1 MDAKTEVENL
11 EQVMDRVVKTAEGHN
26 AVTLDLILSAIGQR
40 SYGPVLLLVGLIVL
54 APLIGD
60 IPGVPTLC
68 AIIVLL
74 FSVQL
79 MLQREHFWLPNWLL
93 NRSVKTSSLI
103 KAVKL
108 SLKPARFVDRL
119 VKPRLT
125 FLIRGFIPTRCVAL
139 CSIFIALMMPLM
151 EFIPF
156 SANLAG
162 GVLTCFGLALI
173 ARDGVLAV
181 LAFSLMLASASLV
194 FYGIWG

>member
-1 MDAKTEVENL
+1 MDNQTEVANL
-11 EQVMDRVVKTAEGHN
+11 EQVMDRVVETAREHDT
-26 AVTLDLILSAIGQR
+26 VTVEVILGAIGQR
-40 SYGPVLLLVGLIVL
+40 SYGPVLLLVGLLVL

-79 MLQREHFWLPNWLL
+79 MLQRERFWLPKWLL
-93 NRSVKTSSLI
+93 NRSVKSSSLT
-103 KAVKL
+103 KAVEL
-108 SLKPARFVDRL
+108 SRKPARFIDRL

-125 FLIRGFIPTRCVAL
+125 FLIRGYIPARCVAL
-139 CSIFIALMMPLM
+139 CSIVIALMMPAM

-162 GVLTCFGLALI
+162 AVLTCFGLALI
-173 ARDGVLAV
+173 ARDGLLVL
-181 LAFSLMLASASLV
+181 LAFLLTTAAAGLV
-194 FYGIWG
+194 LYGLWG

>member
-1 MDAKTEVENL
+1 
-11 EQVMDRVVKTAEGHN
+11 MDRILDAAEGHDCVNLDMILN
-26 AVTLDLILSAIGQR
+26 AVGQR
-40 SYGPVLLLVGLIVL
+40 SYGPVLLLIGLIVL

-79 MLQREHFWLPNWLL
+79 MLHREHFWLPQWLL
-93 NRSVKTSSLI
+93 NRSIKTSSLN
-103 KAVKL
+103 KAIDL
-108 SLKPARFVDRL
+108 SRKPARFVDRL

-125 FLIRGFIPTRCVAL
+125 FLIRGYIPARCVAL
-139 CSIFIALMMPLM
+139 CSIAIALMMPLM

-173 ARDGVLAV
+173 ARDGFLAL
-181 LAFSLMLASASLV
+181 LAFALMIASVTLV
-194 FYGIWG
+194 FYGVWG